1 MQPEIHPTE
10 AALQPPP
17 SDLLPAQS
25 RKGVP
30 RVTAILGVG
39 LLAAATFLAGI
50 EAQKQWGGSSSGN
63 GRLGARAAAFAAGP
77 GAGTGTATGTAGA
90 NGAQGAPGAGSG
102 VFRRGGGG
110 LTTGTV
116 KLVQGS
122 TIYVTTANGN
132 TVKVSV
138 PAATA
143 ITKSVTTKLSG
154 VHPGDT
160 VTAIGTASS
169 DGVIKA
175 TTVRLGDTGFPG
187 FGGGGFGRR
196 TGAQGAN
203 GQNGAPPTTTGG

>member
-17 SDLLPAQS
+17 SDLLPAQR

-30 RVTAILGVG
+30 RATAILGVG

-50 EAQKQWGGSSSGN
+50 EAQKQWGGSSSSG
-63 GRLGARAAAFAAGP
+63 GLGARGAAFGA
-77 GAGTGTATGTAGA
+77 GAGTGTTGA
-90 NGAQGAPGAGSG
+90 NGGTQGARGTGG
-102 VFRRGGGG
+102 GFFGRGGGG
-110 LTTGTV
+110 FTAGTV

-122 TIYVTTANGN
+122 TIYVTTTNGN
-132 TVKVSV
+132 VVKVSV
-138 PAATA
+138 PSSTA

-160 VTAIGTASS
+160 VTAIGTTSS

-175 TTVRLGDTGFPG
+175 TSLRLGDTGFPG
-187 FGGGGFGRR
+187 GGFGRR
-196 TGAQGAN
+196 AGAQGGNAT
-203 GQNGAPPTTTGG
+203 PPSTTGG